1 MKDSHTTTF
10 IVDTPDY
17 FAAHTDNGELR
28 FGLVGVAAIQIPAD
42 HAAAESVLA
51 STTSDD
57 VEAIFDDFMDARG
70 RPTDRLWLALW

>member
-17 FAAHTDNGELR
+17 FAAHTNNGELR

-57 VEAIFDDFMDARG
+57 VEAIFDDFMDAKG
-70 RPTDRLWLALW
+70 RADGWLALW